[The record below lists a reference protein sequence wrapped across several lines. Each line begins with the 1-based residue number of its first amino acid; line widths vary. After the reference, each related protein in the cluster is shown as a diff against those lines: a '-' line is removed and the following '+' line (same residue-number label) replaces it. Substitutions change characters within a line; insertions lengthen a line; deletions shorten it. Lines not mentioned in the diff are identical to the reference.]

1 MSYGDATCAWC
12 GEPWE
17 VDYLRHDDDARTP
30 AAPGGNPYR
39 AVLSGAGC
47 PACGYDH
54 GPGEG
59 PHRLDALAAIVAG
72 DVTDD
77 DPALFF

>member
-1 MSYGDATCAWC
+1 MFGDAICAHC
-12 GEPWE
+12 REPWE
-17 VDYLRHDDDARTP
+17 VHYLRHHADQDETGTTP
-30 AAPGGNPYR
+30 PRGHYR

-54 GPGEG
+54 AGPGAYDID
-59 PHRLDALAAIVAG
+59 RLEALVMDG
-72 DVTDD
+72 VTDD